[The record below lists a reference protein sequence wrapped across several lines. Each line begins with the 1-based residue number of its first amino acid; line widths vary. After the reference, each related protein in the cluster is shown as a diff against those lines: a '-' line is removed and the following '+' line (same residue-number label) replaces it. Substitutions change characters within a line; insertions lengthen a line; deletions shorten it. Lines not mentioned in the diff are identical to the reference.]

1 MNPENEIVIKE
12 IVGAIRRMVRA
23 VYLDTSKM
31 SRQFGLTGAQSGV
44 LRNLV
49 QDGPLSSVE
58 LSRRLHVT
66 PSNITGI
73 IDRLEKKGFVS
84 RTRNSGDRR
93 IVTIALTVDGEKL
106 GRQLPDPVESK
117 LISGLSDLEPLQV
130 QNLRRALDQLLNL
143 IDARYLSDMPLEI
156 HSPGTDQGVIGGGEN
171 G

>member
-1 MNPENEIVIKE
+1 VIKE

-73 IDRLEKKGFVS
+73 IDRLERKGLAS

-93 IVTIALTVDGEKL
+93 IVTIALTPEGDRL
-106 GRQLPDPVESK
+106 GRQLPDPIESK
-117 LISGLSDLEPLQV
+117 LISGLSDLQPLQV
-130 QNLRRALDQLLNL
+130 QNLQQALNQLLNL

-156 HSPGTDQGVIGGGEN
+156 HPPGADPGVIQSGEN
-171 G
+171 